1 MLISKELIILNL
13 ETEDKNDVIFK
24 LACLAEV
31 AGKIISMQE
40 YFNDVL
46 ARELSFTTGI
56 GNGIAI
62 PHGKSNSVEETIVV
76 FAKLK
81 KAIDW
86 NSLDDKPVDIVF
98 LLGIPNDNTDNL
110 HLKILAQL
118 SRKLMNEDFVNA
130 LRYATT
136 EQEVYELLSDIGM

>member
-13 ETEDKNDVIFK
+13 ETKDKNDVILK
-24 LACLAEV
+24 LTGLAHE
-31 AGKIISMQE
+31 AGKIISMKD

-46 ARELSFTTGI
+46 AREISFTTGI

-62 PHGKSNSVEETIVV
+62 PHGKSNSVEETFVV

-118 SRKLMNEDFVNA
+118 SRKLMNEEFVNS
-130 LRYATT
+130 LRGAVTK
-136 EQEVYELLSDIGM
+136 QEVFELLSDIGM

>member
-13 ETEDKNDVIFK
+13 DIKDKNDVIYK
-24 LACLAEV
+24 LACLAEE
-31 AGKIISMQE
+31 AGKIISME
-40 YFNDVL
+40 DYFNDVL
-46 ARELSFTTGI
+46 AREISFTTGI

-86 NSLDDKPVDIVF
+86 NSLDDRPVDIVF

-118 SRKLMNEDFVNA
+118 SRKLMNEDFVNS
-130 LRYATT
+130 LRSAITQ
-136 EQEVYELLSDIGM
+136 QEVFELLADIGM